1 MWLHRLYWLL
11 IFSYGIIVLF
21 HLPTALVKAVA
32 PLIVLMLLFKTL
44 LTKDKVVLPYMG
56 LTILFLLFSFFS
68 NRINGLHGFTYIY
81 FLTYTIFSYLYFIVF
96 INTTDINKSKKIL
109 RFIIILCLIQIPA
122 SIIKFIFIGISESGG
137 IGTIGFSEGSVSAI
151 FPAFMTAI
159 LFSYY
164 IFTRKKLYLVLITL
178 FFLMSIIGDKRAA
191 MFLIPLILLIA
202 YSIYIYKLNSR
213 INVRSIKLIFS
224 SVLFGFAIFYLTVR
238 ALPSLNYE
246 NKSWGSFNISYAL
259 GYANNYSSSDSRFKE
274 MRRKDG
280 LVYFINYAIKGDP
293 IRILFGDGAGKLID
307 SGYSDNSGG
316 TMLESYGVRYG
327 GRMGFIWLILQVG
340 IIGVIIYFIL
350 LMKMASFAANNY
362 RQHPLYLSFLVLSF
376 LFLVDSVIYSNVFLR
391 YEYHK
396 GLYFIIF
403 GLIYLDV
410 KFKGK
415 YLNALQI

>member
-191 MFLIPLILLIA
+191 MFLIPLILLI
-202 YSIYIYKLNSR
+202 IYLNLQARYLIY
-213 INVRSIKLIFS
+213 
-224 SVLFGFAIFYLTVR
+224 
-238 ALPSLNYE
+238 SLN
-246 NKSWGSFNISYAL
+246 
-259 GYANNYSSSDSRFKE
+259 
-274 MRRKDG
+274 
-280 LVYFINYAIKGDP
+280 
-293 IRILFGDGAGKLID
+293 
-307 SGYSDNSGG
+307 
-316 TMLESYGVRYG
+316 
-327 GRMGFIWLILQVG
+327 
-340 IIGVIIYFIL
+340 
-350 LMKMASFAANNY
+350 
-362 RQHPLYLSFLVLSF
+362 LY
-376 LFLVDSVIYSNVFLR
+376 
-391 YEYHK
+391 
-396 GLYFIIF
+396 
-403 GLIYLDV
+403 
-410 KFKGK
+410 
-415 YLNALQI
+415 